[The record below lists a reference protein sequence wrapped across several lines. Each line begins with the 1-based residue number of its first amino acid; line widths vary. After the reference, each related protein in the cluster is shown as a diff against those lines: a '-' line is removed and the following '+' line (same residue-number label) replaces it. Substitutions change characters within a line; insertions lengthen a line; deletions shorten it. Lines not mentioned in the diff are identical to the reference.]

1 MISILVTLVS
11 ARSSAQVTQSPQPV
25 SGATLI
31 SVNVLLGAATAGAWS
46 VAGHRSFW
54 RAFARGAVAGA
65 AVSAGKKLIAEGNPP
80 SWLAGRQLAALGS
93 SEVVNASQ
101 GLGFLQR
108 IVVPVGPIRI
118 HVDRRARR
126 KISPRLDL
134 ASSISAIVIASRER
148 AHFAL
153 NESLATGVLVFTVPE
168 TSQTVGAHTA
178 GVVSISELLPDG
190 NFPPLSGKRAVI
202 SHEMIHAAQ
211 ADFAFTA
218 WSDGMQRAIAKRI
231 PGGRFVSR
239 YVDVNLTL
247 PFQLAANGL
256 IDYESRPWEKEA
268 VSFANRDK

>member
-1 MISILVTLVS
+1 VTLVS
-11 ARSSAQVTQSPQPV
+11 ARASAQITQSPEPV
-25 SGATLI
+25 SAARLI
-31 SVNVLLGAATAGAWS
+31 SVNMLLGAATAGVWS
-46 VAGHRSFW
+46 AAGHRSFW
-54 RAFARGAVAGA
+54 RGFARGAAAGA
-65 AVSAGKKLIAEGNPP
+65 AVYAGKELIAEGNPS
-80 SWLAGRQLAALGS
+80 SWWAGRQLAALGS

-108 IVVPVGPIRI
+108 VVIPVGPVRI
-118 HVDRRARR
+118 HVDRRAKR

-134 ASSISAIVIASRER
+134 GSSVSAIVIASRER
-148 AHFAL
+148 THFAL

-190 NFPPLSGKRAVI
+190 NFPPLSGKRSVI

-211 ADFAFTA
+211 ADFAFIA
-218 WSDGMQRAIAKRI
+218 WSDGIQRAIAKRI
-231 PGGRFVSR
+231 PGGGFVSR

-247 PFQLAANGL
+247 PFQLAANAL